1 MQEHRS
7 PWLDEVMVRVT
18 QLGEFKKMFFASA
31 VFTGLLLLARQ
42 WRHAVFVGATLA
54 GAAVINTGTKLFFAR
69 GRPEILTDP
78 LTSFSMPSGHA
89 SGAFAFFLAL
99 AVLAGRGQPTRL
111 RLTWMLLGCIP
122 AAFIALSRVYL
133 GAHWPTD
140 ILAGTLLAMTVCA
153 FSLTAIEYRSPLPA
167 MSQKAWWLVLP
178 AVVAVLSFIAFTGT
192 PHALLRYAY

>member
-1 MQEHRS
+1 
-7 PWLDEVMVRVT
+7 
-18 QLGEFKKMFFASA
+18 
-31 VFTGLLLLARQ
+31 
-42 WRHAVFVGATLA
+42 
-54 GAAVINTGTKLFFAR
+54 
-69 GRPEILTDP
+69 
-78 LTSFSMPSGHA
+78 MPSGHA

-153 FSLTAIEYRSPLPA
+153 FSLTAIQYRSPLPA
-167 MSQKAWWLVLP
+167 MSQKAWWLLLP
-178 AVVAVLSFIAFTGT
+178 AVVAVLGFIAFTGT